1 MGLETLSSTLREPV
15 IMMSWKRSGNFYR
28 RRKVMTMKERDLELL
43 HEIANFEVEK
53 AIKLLGIGG

>member
-1 MGLETLSSTLREPV
+1 
-15 IMMSWKRSGNFYR
+15 
-28 RRKVMTMKERDLELL
+28 MTMKEGDLELL